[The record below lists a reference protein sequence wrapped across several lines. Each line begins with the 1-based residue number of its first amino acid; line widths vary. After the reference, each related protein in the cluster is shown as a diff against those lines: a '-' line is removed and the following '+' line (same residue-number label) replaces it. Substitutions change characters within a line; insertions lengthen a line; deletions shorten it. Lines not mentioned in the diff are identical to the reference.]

1 MAGLYFEQFSVG
13 QTFVHEIRR
22 TVTDMD
28 NILFSALTYNPA
40 AVHIDHEYAKSTEF
54 GKPLMNSI
62 FTLGLIIGLSV
73 QDTTLGTTVGNLG
86 MEETRFPRPGLCRR
100 HPSGGN
106 ENSGRAR
113 EQVPPDAGNSHIR
126 TSRLQSARRGNRLL
140 PPHRADDEASRMKL
154 RSLLFVPA
162 DSEHKFAKAS
172 GIGADALILD
182 LEDSVAPPRK
192 ALARGMVKDLLAG
205 PPREW
210 AFLVRINPLGSGLT
224 LDDLAAIVRPGL
236 DGILIPKVNGM
247 KDIEL
252 ISNYV
257 DALEIAAGVTPGHVK
272 LLVVATETPAAMIG
286 FAGYATPNRRLVA
299 MTWGAEDLGAAL
311 GALSNKEADGSWT
324 FPYQVARAQCLFAAG
339 AAGVMALDT
348 LYGDFRDPE
357 GLAESCRIAR
367 RDGFVGRIAIH
378 PNQVATI
385 NACFTPSEADL
396 AHARRVVAAFAAQP
410 DAGTLGIDGKMY
422 DMPHLIAAKRALASV
437 GEDVTP

>member
-1 MAGLYFEQFSVG
+1 
-13 QTFVHEIRR
+13 
-22 TVTDMD
+22 
-28 NILFSALTYNPA
+28 
-40 AVHIDHEYAKSTEF
+40 
-54 GKPLMNSI
+54 
-62 FTLGLIIGLSV
+62 
-73 QDTTLGTTVGNLG
+73 
-86 MEETRFPRPGLCRR
+86 
-100 HPSGGN
+100 
-106 ENSGRAR
+106 
-113 EQVPPDAGNSHIR
+113 
-126 TSRLQSARRGNRLL
+126 
-140 PPHRADDEASRMKL
+140 MKL

-162 DSEHKFAKAS
+162 DSERKFAKAS

-192 ALARGMVKDLLAG
+192 TLARDMVQNLLGG
-205 PPREW
+205 PPRDW

-224 LDDLAAIVRPGL
+224 LGDLAAVVRPGL
-236 DGILIPKVNGM
+236 DGILIPKVNGIQ
-247 KDIEL
+247 DIEL

-257 DALEIAAGVTPGHVK
+257 DALEIAAGVTPSHVK

-286 FAGYATPNRRLVA
+286 FAGYATPSRRLVA

-324 FPYQVARAQCLFAAG
+324 FPYQVARAQCLFTAG
-339 AAGVMALDT
+339 AAGVAALET
-348 LYGDFRDPE
+348 LYADFKDQD

-385 NACFTPSEADL
+385 NACFTPSDADL

>member
-1 MAGLYFEQFSVG
+1 
-13 QTFVHEIRR
+13 
-22 TVTDMD
+22 
-28 NILFSALTYNPA
+28 
-40 AVHIDHEYAKSTEF
+40 
-54 GKPLMNSI
+54 
-62 FTLGLIIGLSV
+62 
-73 QDTTLGTTVGNLG
+73 
-86 MEETRFPRPGLCRR
+86 
-100 HPSGGN
+100 
-106 ENSGRAR
+106 
-113 EQVPPDAGNSHIR
+113 
-126 TSRLQSARRGNRLL
+126 
-140 PPHRADDEASRMKL
+140 MKL

-192 ALARGMVKDLLAG
+192 TLARDRVKHLRGG
-205 PPREW
+205 PPRDW

-224 LDDLAAIVRPGL
+224 LGDLAAVVRPGL
-236 DGILIPKVNGM
+236 DGILVPKVGGTQ
-247 KDIEL
+247 DIEL

-286 FAGYATPNRRLVA
+286 FSSYATPSRRLVA

-311 GALSNKEADGSWT
+311 GALANKEADGSWT
-324 FPYQVARAQCLFAAG
+324 CPYQVARAQCLFAAG

-348 LYGDFRDPE
+348 VYTDFRDQE

-367 RDGFVGRIAIH
+367 RDGFVGRVAIH

-396 AHARRVVAAFAAQP
+396 THARRVVAAFAAQP

-422 DMPHLIAAKRALASV
+422 DMPHLVAAKRALASV